1 MLDDILP
8 IWWVIE
14 TTQVWLQLSGEDL
27 ERSGLSDTVGS
38 NETED
43 LPRSWHRQTVKL
55 EGVGGVS
62 VGDLRLEVGWQVDN
76 VDGAKWALLWAYTT
90 SNAER
95 LRDEG
100 DLGGWINLNTESSRA
115 DDWAGLLALLAT
127 FLWALSALHLM

>member
-8 IWWVIE
+8 VWWVVE
-14 TTQVWLQLSGEDL
+14 TAQVWLQLSGENF

-38 NETED
+38 NKTKD
-43 LPRSWHRQTVKL
+43 LARSWHRKTVKL

-76 VDGAKWALLWAYTT
+76 VDGAEWALLWTDTA
-90 SNAER
+90 SNAEG

-100 DLGGWINLNTESSRA
+100 DLGGWINLDTEASRA

-127 FLWALSALHLM
+127 FL